1 MRQRLLRWFSL
12 CFLVSLLSAGA
23 LASAQAAPKILVL
36 GDSLSAG
43 YGIEVEEG
51 WVEMLNQ
58 RLESQGYPH
67 QVANASVS
75 GETTEG
81 GLKRLSRLLDAHQ
94 PEWVLLGLGGNDG
107 LRGYPVKKMKANLAE
122 AIEQSRTAGAQV
134 LLLGIQIPPNYG
146 RRYTDQFTA
155 VYPELA
161 EEEGVALVPFM
172 LEGVATKREMMQ
184 NDGIHPNAQAQPAI
198 LNNIWPVLKPLLD
211 SAANGSQ

>member
-1 MRQRLLRWFSL
+1 MRQRLFQWFSL
-12 CFLVSLLSAGA
+12 CFLLPLLGASA
-23 LASAQAAPKILVL
+23 LASAQTAPKILVL

-58 RLESQGYPH
+58 RLERQGYPH
-67 QVANASVS
+67 QVVNASVS

-81 GLKRLSRLLDAHQ
+81 GLKRLPRLLEAHQ

-122 AIEQSRTAGAQV
+122 AIEQSRKAGAQV

-146 RRYTDQFTA
+146 RRYTDQFTS
-155 VYPELA
+155 VYPKLA
-161 EEEGVALVPFM
+161 EEEDVALVPFM

-198 LNNIWPVLKPLLD
+198 LNNIWPVLKPLLG
-211 SAANGSQ
+211 SAANGS

>member
-1 MRQRLLRWFSL
+1 MRQWLFRWFSL
-12 CFLVSLLSAGA
+12 CFLVSLLG
-23 LASAQAAPKILVL
+23 ASALVSAQTAPKILVL

-67 QVANASVS
+67 QVVNASVS

-81 GLKRLSRLLDAHQ
+81 GLKRLPRLLDAHQ

-107 LRGYPVKKMKANLAE
+107 LRGYPVKKMKANLAKAVE
-122 AIEQSRTAGAQV
+122 RSRKAGANV

-146 RRYTDQFTA
+146 RRYTDQFTS

-161 EEEGVALVPFM
+161 KEKGVALVPFM

-198 LNNIWPVLKPLLD
+198 LNNVWPVLKSLLT
-211 SAANGSQ
+211 NTTPG